1 MAASTPS
8 RLLRVEQIMGT
19 AIGIDVR
26 DDGVLPAA
34 VDEAFAYL
42 RRVDERF
49 STYRSESELNRL
61 NRGELHLDAC
71 SLELRQVLALCDQLR
86 AVTNGYFDARQ
97 HRADGMLDPTGVV
110 KGWAVDAAAWILDR
124 AGARNFAINAG
135 GDILTRGVP
144 SPGRRWR
151 VGIRHPEQH
160 DRLAAVLEM
169 ADGAVATS
177 GTYERG
183 EHLVEP
189 HTGRPAT
196 GLLSLTVVGG
206 SLTFADAYATAA
218 FAMDEEGPAWV
229 AAQPGYGAVG
239 VTLAR
244 RVVWTP
250 EAWELR
256 AGADESLGDAGF
268 LSDYPQHSGRG

>member
-1 MAASTPS
+1 MAASAPS
-8 RLLRVEQIMGT
+8 RRLRVEQIMGT
-19 AIGIDVR
+19 AIGIDLR
-26 DDGVLPAA
+26 DDAVPSAA

-49 STYRSESELNRL
+49 STYRPESELNRL
-61 NRGELHLDAC
+61 NRGELQLDAC
-71 SLELRQVLALCDQLR
+71 SLELRQVLALCEQLR
-86 AVTNGYFDARQ
+86 GVTNGYFDARQ
-97 HRADGMLDPTGVV
+97 HRGGGSVDPTGVV

-124 AGARNFAINAG
+124 AGARNVAINAG
-135 GDILTRGVP
+135 GDILARGVP

-151 VGIRHPEQH
+151 VGIRYPEQR

-183 EHLVEP
+183 EHLVDP
-189 HTGRPAT
+189 HSGRPAT

-206 SLTFADAYATAA
+206 SLTFAHAYATAA
-218 FAMDEEGPAWV
+218 FAMAEEGPAWV

-239 VTLAR
+239 VTLVR
-244 RVVWTP
+244 RVIWTP

-256 AGADESLGDAGF
+256 TDADASLGDAGF
-268 LSDYPQHSGRG
+268 LSD